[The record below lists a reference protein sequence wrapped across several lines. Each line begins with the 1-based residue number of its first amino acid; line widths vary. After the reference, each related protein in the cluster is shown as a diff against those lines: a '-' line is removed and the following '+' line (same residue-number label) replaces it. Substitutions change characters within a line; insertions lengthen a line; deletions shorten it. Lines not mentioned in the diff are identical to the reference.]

1 MGVEWNLKRDS
12 FQYKVDLNFSPRK
25 KKQRTGPDIQLI
37 ILSDQVQILLTK
49 WMVLSQLKG
58 IYNLLG
64 FTVRFYCESKAI
76 KATLKYWSE
85 QIPWLEWCCF
95 YRLNVRKDASF
106 QRFCFKWK
114 MRNFNGAWDP
124 KEQLVNHFWY
134 FLVMDLK
141 KCMTEVIEKE
151 MRYIFEKNI
160 TLLIQKLWN
169 VS

>member
-49 WMVLSQLKG
+49 RMALSQVKG

-64 FTVRFYCESKAI
+64 FTMRFYCESKVI

-85 QIPWLEWCCF
+85 QIP
-95 YRLNVRKDASF
+95 
-106 QRFCFKWK
+106 
-114 MRNFNGAWDP
+114 
-124 KEQLVNHFWY
+124 
-134 FLVMDLK
+134 
-141 KCMTEVIEKE
+141 
-151 MRYIFEKNI
+151 
-160 TLLIQKLWN
+160 
-169 VS
+169 